1 MCEAAKCR
9 QLNAEHG
16 HIVGTVM
23 RIASSRASNTRG
35 ISYEIAWEYTKLGK
49 SVVEGSKLVDACI
62 IGSRI
67 QSIRKQDS
75 GLSNQE
81 TTRQNLGNQ

>member
-1 MCEAAKCR
+1 VQGVKS
-9 QLNAEHG
+9 EHG

-23 RIASSRASNTRG
+23 RIASSRASSTRG
-35 ISYEIAWEYTKLGK
+35 ISYEIAWDYMELGE

-75 GLSNQE
+75 GVSNQE
-81 TTRQNLGNQ
+81 TT